1 MVGFMRK
8 PQMINDPNAAPA
20 SLRADDVD
28 LQAQEGDFIMGYP
41 AMQQNGP
48 KVRSLVEQAMLR
60 AKDAGIKTK
69 GYKKGDKVDILVHN
83 GEMQI
88 PNQLVKYIDGGYAK
102 LKKLNTPS
110 KYDEGD
116 TVIAE
121 RAPYNPNVDFD
132 NLIKAERAPY
142 NRDSN
147 VDYSYLKSGG
157 LGGKTISDTDVE
169 AMSDGLG
176 GKTISDTDVEAM
188 SNGLG
193 GKTISDTDMSVM
205 SEIQNEETKRN
216 KYPVG
221 HPTIGSMLFAGNN
234 PVKGKMAW
242 EKANKIMK
250 NIFHK
255 DSEFNDKPKQASNR
269 LYAEAM
275 TNLKSAIESGVDSK
289 SLFNGD
295 RLVNPEFLKNVARAT
310 ELSHLIDKANFVS
323 TGQRL
328 QANFSLT
335 PFGIKANY
343 PHGTPA
349 LMGKGKEKITG
360 FDNTEREL
368 NYAFDEGYNQEENF
382 HRRDALRYQAKH
394 NIKDDNINSSGGT
407 GYSGSNHKIKFNKDY
422 NMVFN
427 YLKQDNVEGFSSEI
441 YNDNGHPAIG
451 YGHRLT
457 SKAEV
462 ENYKRNNITQE
473 EAEDLLAKDIM
484 EAENNI
490 RVVYNKF
497 IKDKGFTG
505 DAAKKFRELDVNRK
519 AMLVEMSYNMGASKI
534 APDNK
539 DGFPKFFEALA
550 HNDYETMSK
559 EYHRKGVSEDRNNE
573 FLELFINPKLG
584 KINLKERLNA

>member
-28 LQAQEGDFIMGYP
+28 LQAQEGDFIIGYP

-60 AKDAGIKTK
+60 AKDAGVKTK

-132 NLIKAERAPY
+132 NLIKAEPAPD
-142 NRDSN
+142 NTDSN
-147 VDYSYLKSGG
+147 VDYFP
-157 LGGKTISDTDVE
+157 VE
-169 AMSDGLG
+169 
-176 GKTISDTDVEAM
+176 
-188 SNGLG
+188 
-193 GKTISDTDMSVM
+193 
-205 SEIQNEETKRN
+205 EIQNEETKKN

-343 PHGTPA
+343 PHGTPE

-484 EAENNI
+484 EAENNV

>member
-60 AKDAGIKTK
+60 AKDAGVKTK
-69 GYKKGDKVDILVHN
+69 GYKQGDKVDILVHN

-88 PNQLVKYIDGGYAK
+88 PNQLVKYIDGGYAT
-102 LKKLNTPS
+102 LKKLNKPS

-116 TVIAE
+116 VVM
-121 RAPYNPNVDFD
+121 P
-132 NLIKAERAPY
+132 
-142 NRDSN
+142 
-147 VDYSYLKSGG
+147 GG
-157 LGGKTISDTDVE
+157 LD
-169 AMSDGLG
+169 
-176 GKTISDTDVEAM
+176 
-188 SNGLG
+188 N
-193 GKTISDTDMSVM
+193 KTISDTDMSVM

-242 EKANKIMK
+242 EKANKIMQ

-269 LYAEAM
+269 LYVEAM

-323 TGQRL
+323 TGERL

-368 NYAFDEGYNQEENF
+368 NYAFDEGYNPEDNF

-407 GYSGSNHKIKFNKDY
+407 GYSGSDHTIKFNKDY

-427 YLKQDNVEGFSSEI
+427 YLKQDNVEGFSEVI
-441 YNDNGHPAIG
+441 YDDNGYPAIG

-462 ENYKRNNITQE
+462 EKYKNGITQE

-484 EAENNI
+484 EAENNV

-497 IKDKGFTG
+497 IKDKKFTG

-550 HNDYETMSK
+550 HNDYETMSE
-559 EYHRKGVSEDRNNE
+559 EYHRKGVSPDRNNE